1 MTPCI
6 GISSAIAIPCEENVY
21 KNHADYVLFYLSR
34 VLRLRE
40 KNKGD
45 FWLPRDTKLI
55 HEWLQLF
62 TWTEKSMPVVPR
74 DKDVAVFA
82 EKITF
87 TTPRTQ
93 IYKEDIETLR
103 KYFKTYTTPNH
114 KRVVILQDDILL
126 TTQIVSYL
134 EKSLESQGYE
144 VDVVFPKR
152 STPSTLCES
161 IVGCQYCISG
171 PLCNNLFWLL
181 PSGSRVIDCMPEV
194 SIEGKGAQMAGAC
207 GLDYWVLLLP
217 RGKPEIIAKL
227 CAEKVIASMQ
237 KQNLTVTKSKII
249 LPKNQTGFH
258 SHKGDSFREMVK
270 LWEERGYVS
279 IEYADTP
286 YVWLNS
292 IGDTIL
298 YDRANFSWLGQTS
311 YKKILCGNP
320 DPANVPNGVKWSFWP
335 RHPKIVEEL
344 AEVLLTNE
352 RIKTLV
358 FYGAAENHVQK
369 AHRSN
374 RLCEA
379 CDDFSLTDGS
389 SYKFDQRDYLY
400 ALSQS
405 KFGLCLAGFGPKC
418 NREIEC
424 MAVGTVPVVAPDV
437 DMDNY
442 MNPPKEGVHYIR
454 LKSFDPEEARNAV
467 NINSWEE
474 MSKAAHEWW
483 KANSSAKGL
492 WAITRE

>member
-1 MTPCI
+1 MTSEA
-6 GISSAIAIPCEENVY
+6 ISKPVNLPAGLDPQNTIVIELKDGNV
-21 KNHADYVLFYLSR
+21 LIEL
-34 VLRLRE
+34 
-40 KNKGD
+40 
-45 FWLPRDTKLI
+45 LPK
-55 HEWLQLF
+55 
-62 TWTEKSMPVVPR
+62 
-74 DKDVAVFA
+74 VA
-82 EKITF
+82 
-87 TTPRTQ
+87 
-93 IYKEDIETLR
+93 
-103 KYFKTYTTPNH
+103 PNH
-114 KRVVILQDDILL
+114 I
-126 TTQIVSYL
+126 
-134 EKSLESQGYE
+134 
-144 VDVVFPKR
+144 
-152 STPSTLCES
+152 
-161 IVGCQYCISG
+161 
-171 PLCNNLFWLL
+171 
-181 PSGSRVIDCMPEV
+181 
-194 SIEGKGAQMAGAC
+194 
-207 GLDYWVLLLP
+207 
-217 RGKPEIIAKL
+217 
-227 CAEKVIASMQ
+227 
-237 KQNLTVTKSKII
+237 
-249 LPKNQTGFH
+249 
-258 SHKGDSFREMVK
+258 
-270 LWEERGYVS
+270 
-279 IEYADTP
+279 
-286 YVWLNS
+286 
-292 IGDTIL
+292 
-298 YDRANFSWLGQTS
+298 
-311 YKKILCGNP
+311 
-320 DPANVPNGVKWSFWP
+320 
-335 RHPKIVEEL
+335 
-344 AEVLLTNE
+344 E